1 MKMATA
7 AEAATE
13 AEAAAAAAEQSGTV
27 RCARKVSENE
37 QKSEVS

>member
-1 MKMATA
+1 MATA
-7 AEAATE
+7 AAEPAT
-13 AEAAAAAAEQSGTV
+13 EAAAAAAEQSGTV